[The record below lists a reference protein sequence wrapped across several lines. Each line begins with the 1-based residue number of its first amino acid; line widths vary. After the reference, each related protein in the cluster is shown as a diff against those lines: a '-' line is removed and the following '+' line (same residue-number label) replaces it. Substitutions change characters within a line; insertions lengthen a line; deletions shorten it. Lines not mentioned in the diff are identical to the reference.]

1 MLGLVGLGLAGCGT
15 RARSQAVAGQAV
27 TGQAPGAGDGLGVLA
42 RSRGISFGTAV
53 QGELLG
59 RDPVYAAAVTTEAQ
73 LLVPEWEAKW
83 DALQPREGEF
93 DFGPLGVV
101 AGFAQAQR
109 KQLRGHA
116 LVWHQAMPD
125 WLAPALA
132 EGPARARA
140 VMAAHVEAVLGATQ
154 PVIRDWDVVNEVL
167 ANPPGSRF
175 TEQTPARG
183 IFRDTPWLR
192 ALGPDYIELALRLAR
207 ERDRTLRLTLNDYG
221 LEGDTPWAEQ
231 KRQAMLSLVRA
242 LLAAR
247 CPLDAVGLQAHLQVD
262 EPFRPEPLAGFIQA
276 LRGMGLSVLITELD
290 VREGANL
297 PPGLEA
303 RDAVVAAYVQQ
314 VVGTALAAGCRTVL
328 TWGLSDRDS
337 WLLRDPDVV
346 RRDGQ
351 QHRGHPLDAEF
362 RRKAMWQ
369 ALARSFAG
377 A

>member
-15 RARSQAVAGQAV
+15 RARSQPMTEPAR
-27 TGQAPGAGDGLGVLA
+27 PPGDGLADLA
-42 RSRGISFGTAV
+42 RAHGISFGTAV
-53 QGELLG
+53 QGELLAQ
-59 RDPVYAAAVTTEAQ
+59 DQVYAAAVAAEAQ

-83 DALQPREGEF
+83 EALQPREGEF

-116 LVWHQAMPD
+116 LVWHNAMPD

-140 VMAAHVEAVLGATQ
+140 VLAAHIEGVLGATQ
-154 PVIRDWDVVNEVL
+154 PLIRDWDVVNEVL

-175 TEQTPARG
+175 TDQTPARG

-207 ERDRTLRLTLNDYG
+207 ERDRTLRLTINDYG

-231 KRQAMLSLVRA
+231 KRRNMLALVRA

-262 EPFRPEPLAGFIQA
+262 EPFRPEPLAGFIQT
-276 LRGMGLSVLITELD
+276 LHGMGLAVLITELD
-290 VREGANL
+290 CREGANL
-297 PPGLEA
+297 PPGQEA
-303 RDAVVAAYVQQ
+303 RDGIVAAYVQQ

-337 WLLRDPDVV
+337 WLNRDPDVA

-369 ALARSFAG
+369 ALARSFAS

>member
-1 MLGLVGLGLAGCGT
+1 MPATSEGLGALA
-15 RARSQAVAGQAV
+15 RAR
-27 TGQAPGAGDGLGVLA
+27 
-42 RSRGISFGTAV
+42 GIGFGTAV
-53 QGELLG
+53 QGELLAQ
-59 RDPVYAAAVTTEAQ
+59 DPVYAAAVAAEAQ

-93 DFGPLGVV
+93 DFGPLAVV

-116 LVWHQAMPD
+116 LVWHNAMPD
-125 WLAPALA
+125 WLGPALA
-132 EGPARARA
+132 EGPARARG
-140 VMAAHVEAVLGATQ
+140 VLAAHLEAVLGATQ
-154 PVIRDWDVVNEVL
+154 PLIRDWDVVNEAL

-175 TEQTPARG
+175 TDQTPARG
-183 IFRDTPWLR
+183 VFRDTPWLR
-192 ALGPDYIELALRLAR
+192 ALGPGYIELALRLAR
-207 ERDRTLRLTLNDYG
+207 ERDRTLRLTINDYG

-231 KRQAMLSLVRA
+231 KRQAMLALVRA
-242 LLAAR
+242 LLEAR

-290 VREGANL
+290 CREGARL
-297 PPGLEA
+297 PSGLEA
-303 RDAVVAAYVQQ
+303 RDDVVAGYVQQ

-328 TWGLSDRDS
+328 AWGLSDRDS
-337 WLLRDPDVV
+337 WLVRDADVA

-351 QHRGHPLDAEF
+351 QHRGHPLDAAF

-369 ALARSFAG
+369 ALARTFAD